1 MQVHLYRKQNEVLK
15 KLVIELI
22 RILRTDSVINR
33 VGEVHDIL
41 AILNARLNEH
51 LRTEESLILLELL
64 PEDTVL
70 EEDNEFYNEKNRNE
84 LKNRFRQYI
93 TKWSLPSLIQKN
105 PLAFIRDSNELMDWL
120 YIRLQSEIELLFPM
134 KNQSFFVSKKI
145 GEPLSR

>member
-145 GEPLSR
+145 EEPLSR